1 MYMYSYDV
9 RFESPFR
16 RRENPFGLQL
26 RQTLFFLNDDTGVPA
41 PVSQCV
47 RGGTRPANSHLNLLS
62 MNPFLF
68 YLVTESSPLFF
79 VSRPVLSWALPS
91 HSVYIDNE
99 YKKEKDLHVFCFCF
113 APEIHNEPNGAAL
126 WVVSWWSRK
135 IGTTRVR
142 SSEFLYRIKLVYMC
156 VYCIVY
162 SSVTLCMWK
171 WYHIYHQHHQA

>member
-1 MYMYSYDV
+1 MYSYDV
-9 RFESPFR
+9 RFESSFR

-79 VSRPVLSWALPS
+79 VSRPVLS
-91 HSVYIDNE
+91 
-99 YKKEKDLHVFCFCF
+99 
-113 APEIHNEPNGAAL
+113 
-126 WVVSWWSRK
+126 
-135 IGTTRVR
+135 
-142 SSEFLYRIKLVYMC
+142 
-156 VYCIVY
+156 
-162 SSVTLCMWK
+162 
-171 WYHIYHQHHQA
+171 